1 MKRETGK
8 GGAWRPVW
16 VDWLL
21 LLAFAVIL
29 FFGVRYLLQQRQ
41 HAKADVLTEYVICLS
56 CRDRLLADENGGWNA
71 LIPNGALVSRANG
84 TADMGY
90 VTSLEVRAHRVAAVR
105 EKKLVFI
112 EREGFSDLYITVR
125 GLAVRSEGDCLRI
138 GDIRIAAGETGD
150 FLVGSFFAGNATVVS
165 VREVAS

>member
-1 MKRETGK
+1 
-8 GGAWRPVW
+8 
-16 VDWLL
+16 
-21 LLAFAVIL
+21 
-29 FFGVRYLLQQRQ
+29 
-41 HAKADVLTEYVICLS
+41 
-56 CRDRLLADENGGWNA
+56 
-71 LIPNGALVSRANG
+71 
-84 TADMGY
+84 MGY
-90 VTSLEVRAHRVAAVR
+90 VTSLEVRAHRAAAVR